1 MTDLNELL
9 KDWKS
14 KRLAYNEISRNSLE
28 ALFTGIV
35 DELEAL
41 KGTKVPDPETLPQA
55 AVDRIVADALAER
68 AGYYNEMAA
77 LNNLSKSARLI
88 TDLPPETVAAME
100 AAGPDRVV
108 EVDAAMRPVKR
119 GPGRPKAEAA

>member
-41 KGTKVPDPETLPQA
+41 KG
-55 AVDRIVADALAER
+55 
-68 AGYYNEMAA
+68 
-77 LNNLSKSARLI
+77 
-88 TDLPPETVAAME
+88 
-100 AAGPDRVV
+100 
-108 EVDAAMRPVKR
+108 KR
-119 GPGRPKAEAA
+119 GPGRPKAETPNG